1 MDQNEL
7 LTYIRGIIDLEKEY
21 KIDLQGAIKLISDK
35 IEEYYG

>member
-21 KIDLQGAIKLISDK
+21 KTDLQGAIKLISDK